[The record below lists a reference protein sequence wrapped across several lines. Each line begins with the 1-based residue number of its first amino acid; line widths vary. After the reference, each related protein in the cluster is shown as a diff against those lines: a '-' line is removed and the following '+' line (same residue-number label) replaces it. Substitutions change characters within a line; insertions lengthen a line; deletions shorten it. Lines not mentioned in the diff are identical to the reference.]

1 MLIGLIMDPSARF
14 DPNVA
19 DTLQNRLF
27 EFVVGD
33 GSVVAVDLVATNIN
47 RGRDHGIPDFNSVR
61 EKCGMRKAATFDDLR
76 GTIPEDRLRVLASVY
91 Q

>member
-1 MLIGLIMDPSARF
+1 MLIGMINDPSSKF

-27 EFVVGD
+27 EFSVGD
-33 GSVVAVDLVATNIN
+33 GTVVAVDLVATNIN
-47 RGRDHGIPDFNSVR
+47 RGRDHGIPDFNSAR
-61 EKCGMRKAATFDDLR
+61 EKCGMRKATTFDDLR
-76 GTIPEDRLRVLASVY
+76 GTIPDDRLQVLSSVY